1 MSEKN
6 LVSTIKTILPLLE
19 GKLLN
24 IMVEF
29 KMGTQL
35 IQIRPFIYRLKTADE
50 DIKDKIREDIEIY
63 AVKLLSTL
71 TVKDKKETPSIFK
84 DMVGESNII
93 A

>member
-71 TVKDKKETPSIFK
+71 TVKDKKEIPSIFK